1 MSLEA
6 QTKELQIFF
15 EPQKQRN
22 KAENAGRGKMIFCLK
37 WCL

>member
-6 QTKELQIFF
+6 QNKELQVFF

-22 KAENAGRGKMIFCLK
+22 KAENARRERVIFYLKFCL
-37 WCL
+37 